1 MEAIGVILL
10 IGVAIIALI
19 LAVAVIIYGIIGAGL
34 QFAWA
39 SEFGFVGVVAFLLLG
54 YLCFQLWQSGQF
66 CGVGRPLELWN
77 KNDGSNDLQKQISN

>member
-39 SEFGFVGVVAFLLLG
+39 SELGFIGVVAF
-54 YLCFQLWQSGQF
+54 FAAWVFMFPIMAIWAVLWGWSASI
-66 CGVGRPLELWN
+66 VME
-77 KNDGSNDLQKQISN
+77 